1 MKYVTGIAAAFFS
14 LAGVLSLLGGIGDKG
29 PSLIG
34 IGAGLLV
41 SGIILGA
48 ICDGLSSLEGIRE
61 DLRTAARG
69 IQKDLRQAET
79 TPR

>member
-1 MKYVTGIAAAFFS
+1 MKYVTGIAAWL
-14 LAGVLSLLGGIGDKG
+14 LAVVGAIALVGGIAAKDGE
-29 PSLIG
+29 SIG
-34 IGAGLLV
+34 VGAGLLV
-41 SGIILGA
+41 STLIVGVM
-48 ICDGLSSLEGIRE
+48 CSGLTLLEGIRE